1 MWASGAFSPPTFTG
15 MLTAFLCAV
24 LLVATTAASRLLVSL
39 VSGPSSREEHR
50 RERVLRPRPHR
61 RVKIGGSE
69 RERRSTPA

>member
-1 MWASGAFSPPTFTG
+1 

-50 RERVLRPRPHR
+50 RERVLRPRPRR

-69 RERRSTPA
+69 REERSTPA